1 MVTENK
7 NQDVP
12 IQKGGRELRGLNM
25 GLPKMNNIDLDT
37 ALQLKMTEKIEEEKK
52 KEKDKIK
59 AEIQTLNDD
68 ATEELKKLDAEL
80 KNPQTTDERE
90 KILTEQNEIMDN
102 LLEKIKEY
110 HNKSTGG
117 DIPLP
122 IKAISA
128 VYDFIKDIVI
138 KKIKKIELGT
148 EVANAQLSL
157 LDIIRNEIERIKKDN
172 ASIDPV
178 IAQQFADLLV
188 SLSKDIQSKNPTS
201 AGDLPS
207 TTGDLSDKFNK
218 IADGLTNGA
227 KPQDMAKVLGAAP
240 GLAEAAATAAK
251 AGGKPLGE
259 KPLGEKPLGGTET
272 TTTEGNTTESN
283 TTESNTPEAA
293 TEAPEPAA
301 EEDDE
306 GQGGGGISRKRSHSK
321 YMNQVSENRNKI
333 FKKELEIINSI
344 RRFHRSHTI
353 RKRDKI
359 NSILGLVR
367 KSRNNK
373 NRNHGNTRRHRHNKH
388 KSAKHKKK

>member
-1 MVTENK
+1 MVTENEK
-7 NQDVP
+7 RDVT
-12 IQKGGRELRGLNM
+12 IQKGGRQLQGL
-25 GLPKMNNIDLDT
+25 GLSKMNNIDLDT

-80 KNPQTTDERE
+80 KNPQTTDERN
-90 KILTEQNEIMDN
+90 KQILTKQNEIIDK
-102 LLEKIKEY
+102 LLKKIEEY

-117 DIPLP
+117 DTSLP
-122 IKAISA
+122 IKVISG
-128 VYDFIKDIVI
+128 VYDFAKDIVI

-157 LDIIRNEIERIKKDN
+157 LDIIRNEIERIKKDD

-227 KPQDMAKVLGAAP
+227 KPQDMAKALGAATGAAP

-259 KPLGEKPLGGTET
+259 KPLGGTET

-283 TTESNTPEAA
+283 TP
-293 TEAPEPAA
+293 EAPEAPEA
-301 EEDDE
+301 EEGGE
-306 GQGGGGISRKRSHSK
+306 EQGGGGISRKRSHSK
-321 YMNQVSENRNKI
+321 YMNQISENRNKI

-359 NSILGLVR
+359 NNILGLR
-367 KSRNNK
+367 KSRNSKRGVNTK
-373 NRNHGNTRRHRHNKH
+373 NTRRHQHKHRHNNHKH
-388 KSAKHKKK
+388 KSAKHIKK